1 MEREGYFVDKK
12 AILWKNQQE
21 ALEKLLEE
29 LKVVTDLRIPTKDKK
44 KIKNLIRRLEHTIRK
59 LKKVEA

>member
-1 MEREGYFVDKK
+1 MDKK